1 MRSCSPTASKAII
14 SRRAAHDRER
24 LDTLSNILKDWGT
37 SMFSNRYVRTI
48 ILSRVLLQLG
58 VWIRNYAVLLYVTE
72 LTNNNPVYVSL
83 ISVSEFA
90 PIFLFAIIGGTFAD
104 RWRPKR
110 TMVWS
115 DLLSALSVVVVLLAL
130 MNGGWL
136 ALLIGSFIS
145 ASLSQFSQ
153 PSAMKL
159 YKRHVPNE
167 QLQGVMAMSQSL
179 VAIFMVLGPVIGT
192 FIFIQFGIKTSLIL
206 TAGLFLGSSLVLSS
220 LPRDA
225 MEPKSANAG
234 GFIKELTA
242 GMRYIKSNQTLR
254 TLSLTFAA
262 VGLAS
267 GLTQPLQIFIV
278 IEKLGQDKQFLQWSV
293 MTNGAAM
300 LVGGIAIIGIA
311 KKVKPQ
317 LLLMVGLLVSAV
329 CTIGIGA
336 STMIWLTMIFL
347 VISGLF
353 YPCIQGGIQT
363 LIVRN
368 TEGAF
373 IGRVSGA
380 IMPVFM
386 GMMVIGMFISGYLKD
401 ILSLL
406 AVFVASGGLII
417 IGAFLLIPLI
427 VEKRR
432 KTERV
437 PAS

>member
-1 MRSCSPTASKAII
+1 V
-14 SRRAAHDRER
+14 
-24 LDTLSNILKDWGT
+24 
-37 SMFSNRYVRTI
+37 FSNRYVRTI

-58 VWIRNYAVLLYVTE
+58 IWIRNYAVLLYVTD
-72 LTNNNPVYVSL
+72 LTKNNPVYVSL
-83 ISVSEFA
+83 ISVAEFA
-90 PIFLFAIIGGTFAD
+90 PIFLFALIGGTFAD
-104 RWRPKR
+104 RWKPKR

-115 DLLSALSVVVVLLAL
+115 DLLSSLSVVAVLLAL
-130 MNGGWL
+130 INGGWI
-136 ALLIGSFIS
+136 ALLVGSFVS

-159 YKRHVPNE
+159 FKRHVPAE
-167 QLQGVMAMSQSL
+167 QLQGVMAMSQTL
-179 VAIFMVLGPVIGT
+179 VAVFTVLGPVIGT
-192 FIFIQFGIKTSLIL
+192 FIFIQFGIHVSLIL
-206 TAGLFLGSSLVLSS
+206 TAVMFLGSSIVLSS

-225 MEPKSANAG
+225 EEPKSGDTG
-234 GFIKELTA
+234 GFLQELTA
-242 GMRYIKSNQTLR
+242 GMRYIGSNPSLR
-254 TLSLTFAA
+254 TLSFTFAA

-267 GLTQPLQIFIV
+267 GVTQPLQVFIV
-278 IEKLGQDKQFLQWSV
+278 IEKLGQHKQFLQWLV

-300 LVGGIAIIGIA
+300 LAGGIAIMGIA

-317 LLLMVGLLVSAV
+317 LLLMVGLLVTAV

-336 STMIWLTMIFL
+336 SARIWLTIVLL

-363 LIVRN
+363 LLVRN

-401 ILSLL
+401 MLSLP
-406 AVFVASGGLII
+406 AVYAVSGGLII
-417 IGAFLLIPLI
+417 IGALLLLPLFGGKRAHA
-427 VEKRR
+427 EKGRA
-432 KTERV
+432 T
-437 PAS
+437 

>member
-1 MRSCSPTASKAII
+1 
-14 SRRAAHDRER
+14 
-24 LDTLSNILKDWGT
+24 
-37 SMFSNRYVRTI
+37 MFSNRYVRTI

-58 VWIRNYAVLLYVTE
+58 VWIRNYAVLLYVTD

-83 ISVSEFA
+83 ISVAEFA
-90 PIFLFAIIGGTFAD
+90 PIFLFALIGGTFAD
-104 RWRPKR
+104 RWRPKW

-115 DLLSALSVVVVLLAL
+115 DLLSALSVVAVLLSL
-130 MNGGWL
+130 MNSGWI
-136 ALLIGSFIS
+136 ALLIGSFVS

-159 YKRHVPNE
+159 YKRHVPGE
-167 QLQGVMAMSQSL
+167 QLQGVMSMSQTL
-179 VAIFMVLGPVIGT
+179 VAVFTVLGPVIGT
-192 FIFIQFGIKTSLIL
+192 FIFIQFGIKVSLIL
-206 TAGLFLGSSLVLSS
+206 TAVLFLGSSLILSS

-225 MEPKSANAG
+225 EVPKTGDAD

-242 GMRYIKSNQTLR
+242 GMRYIGSNQSLR
-254 TLSLTFAA
+254 TLSMTFSA

-267 GLTQPLQIFIV
+267 GVTQPLQIFIV
-278 IEKLGQDKQFLQWSV
+278 IEKLGQDKQFLQWLV

-300 LVGGIAIIGIA
+300 LVGGVAIMGIA

-317 LLLMVGLLVSAV
+317 QLLMLGLLVSAI
-329 CTIGIGA
+329 CTIVIGV
-336 STMIWLTMIFL
+336 STMIWLTIVLL

-363 LIVRN
+363 LIVQN

-401 ILSLL
+401 TFSLL
-406 AVFVASGGLII
+406 AVYVVSGGLII
-417 IGAFLLIPLI
+417 VGAFLLLPLI

-432 KTERV
+432 KVRETQHHDG
-437 PAS
+437 

>member
-1 MRSCSPTASKAII
+1 
-14 SRRAAHDRER
+14 
-24 LDTLSNILKDWGT
+24 
-37 SMFSNRYVRTI
+37 MFTNRYVRTI

-58 VWIRNYAVLLYVTE
+58 IWIRNYAVLLYVTE

-83 ISVSEFA
+83 ISVAEFA
-90 PIFLFAIIGGTFAD
+90 PIFLFGLIGGTFAD

-115 DLLSALSVVVVLLAL
+115 DLLSSLSVVAVLLAI
-130 MNGGWL
+130 MNGGWI
-136 ALLIGSFIS
+136 ALLIGSFVS

-159 YKRHVPNE
+159 YKRHVPGD
-167 QLQGVMAMSQSL
+167 QLQGVMAMSQTI
-179 VAIFMVLGPVIGT
+179 VAVFMVLGPVIGT
-192 FIFIQFGIKTSLIL
+192 FIFIKFGINVSLIL
-206 TAGLFLGSSLVLSS
+206 TAVLFLGSSLILSS

-225 MEPKSANAG
+225 EESKSEDAG
-234 GFIKELTA
+234 GFMKELTA
-242 GMRYIKSNQTLR
+242 GLRYIGANQSLR
-254 TLSLTFAA
+254 TLSLTFSA

-267 GLTQPLQIFIV
+267 GLTQPLQIFLV
-278 IEKLGQDKQFLQWSV
+278 IEKLGQDKQFLQWLV
-293 MTNGAAM
+293 MANGAAM
-300 LVGGIAIIGIA
+300 LAGGAVIMGIA

-317 LLLMVGLLVSAV
+317 LLLMIGLLVTAV

-336 STMIWLTMIFL
+336 STIIWVTIVFL

-380 IMPVFM
+380 ITPVFM
-386 GMMVIGMFISGYLKD
+386 GMMVIGMFVTGYLKESF
-401 ILSLL
+401 SLL
-406 AVFVASGGLII
+406 AIYVVSGGLIL
-417 IGAFLLIPLI
+417 IGAILLLPLI

-432 KTERV
+432 IAERV
-437 PAS
+437 QHHEREEEK